1 VPSANEELITRFYAA
16 LDAGDADTMAASYA
30 PSAHFSDPVF
40 TDLNGEEVGGMW
52 RMLTS
57 ASTDLAVVAD
67 EIQADETTGSAH
79 WVARYTFRTGRKVV
93 NDIRASF
100 RFESGLISD
109 HRDVFDFGNWSKQAL
124 GGPALVPV
132 VGPAVMQPLVR
143 RQAASQLRSFLGLAG
158 K

>member
-1 VPSANEELITRFYAA
+1 MASANEELITRFYAA

-30 PSAHFSDPVF
+30 PDAHFSDPVF

-57 ASTDLAVVAD
+57 RSTDLAVVAD
-67 EIQADETTGSAH
+67 EIEADERRGSAH

-100 RFESGLISD
+100 HFEDGLIAD
-109 HRDVFDFGNWSKQAL
+109 HHDVFDFGDWSKQAL
-124 GGPALVPV
+124 GGPALIPV
-132 VGPAVMQPLVR
+132 IGPALMQPLVR
-143 RQAASQLRSFLGLAG
+143 RQAAAQLRDFLAG
-158 K
+158 E

>member
-1 VPSANEELITRFYAA
+1 MPSATEELITRFYAA

-30 PSAHFSDPVF
+30 PGAHFSDPVF

-52 RMLTS
+52 RMLAS
-57 ASTDLAVVAD
+57 RSTDLAVVAD
-67 EIQADETTGSAH
+67 EIEADESTGSAH

-100 RFESGLISD
+100 RFENGLIAD
-109 HRDVFDFGNWSKQAL
+109 HRDVFDFSSWSKQAL

-132 VGPAVMQPLVR
+132 VGPALMQPLVR
-143 RQAASQLRSFLGLAG
+143 HQARSQLREFLAG

>member
-1 VPSANEELITRFYAA
+1 MPSSNEELIARFYAA

-30 PSAHFSDPVF
+30 PNAHFSDPVF

-57 ASTDLAVVAD
+57 RSSDLAVVAD
-67 EIQADETTGSAH
+67 EIEADETRGSAH
-79 WVARYTFRTGRKVV
+79 WVARYTFRTSRKVV

-100 RFESGLISD
+100 RFESGLIAD
-109 HRDVFDFGNWSKQAL
+109 HRDVFDFGAWSKQAL
-124 GGPALVPV
+124 GGPALIPM
-132 VGPAVMQPLVR
+132 VGPALMQPLVR
-143 RQAASQLRSFLGLAG
+143 RQAAAQLREFLAG